1 MPILRNKAN
10 SGSRPG
16 VPKAKCAK
24 QTQTWVSWGIWG
36 TGRRGRTKGKCVK
49 QTQFAPQGPAG
60 RGTNKANWAGANYAK
75 QTQFLPLC
83 RSGDRRSREGNR
95 ATSPR
100 CPASGNKANSE
111 QLGRGR
117 STREEAVMRNK
128 PKLGRSW
135 GIWAKGGRAGQFCQ
149 TKPIPGWSLAEPRDC
164 CTNKANSRHGVKT
177 GKGLADKELW

>member
-1 MPILRNKAN
+1 MHKTPVKQ
-10 SGSRPG
+10 SQFPG
-16 VPKAKCAK
+16 GQEGTGAGKTGLAGQGNHAK
-24 QTQTWVSWGIWG
+24 QSQSA
-36 TGRRGRTKGKCVK
+36 RLCR
-49 QTQFAPQGPAG
+49 AG
-60 RGTNKANWAGANYAK
+60 RDPRGVGRGADY
-75 QTQFLPLC
+75 
-83 RSGDRRSREGNR
+83 